1 TTPLL
6 GKEDLV
12 TVFRRPENDGPAV
25 PEKKAADIKSE
36 GIMEEQSS
44 GQPQDQSTRN
54 PLPLDKAEDALKSIN
69 LASAITSYEAIGSSE
84 CPQTCCGVFGC
95 AAYIWIKH
103 IMMTDAFELLVTT
116 LLFPWAIFIIYTGAE
131 CMKNC
136 PMSKVFASVI
146 FGLGITAHIPLV
158 LRILAIVYKRS
169 QFRSHWAPKFR
180 KGAFIMEISCFP
192 NVILHLV
199 YHYLHKAA
207 RSNDS
212 KSPYYCE
219 ERLYNY
225 SALIIG
231 VNMALM
237 VSWVIVYICK
247 RLRRNSN

>member
-1 TTPLL
+1 
-6 GKEDLV
+6 
-12 TVFRRPENDGPAV
+12 
-25 PEKKAADIKSE
+25 
-36 GIMEEQSS
+36 
-44 GQPQDQSTRN
+44 
-54 PLPLDKAEDALKSIN
+54 
-69 LASAITSYEAIGSSE
+69 
-84 CPQTCCGVFGC
+84 
-95 AAYIWIKH
+95 
-103 IMMTDAFELLVTT
+103 
-116 LLFPWAIFIIYTGAE
+116 
-131 CMKNC
+131 
-136 PMSKVFASVI
+136 MSKVFASVI

-199 YHYLHKAA
+199 YHYLHKTA